1 MRARPAST
9 YAQIQLAVSSVRQP
23 LHHPNHLVACP
34 AGTEQQT
41 AAAALVG
48 SPSLERS
55 PAISEKVSSAQS
67 LKLHGHTGPQELSVE
82 PTHASAHRPATFHIL
97 QTGAAVALR
106 LRAAWCPACKKVCFS
121 RFLKGT
127 ILEPQTAE
135 TSSIT
140 LTLLVHRRRIPIPH
154 PILAP
159 ELHRLRIDKRH
170 VPRERRDGP
179 RRAQLARPF
188 GVALHALNENELRN
202 ETHTRRGERE
212 RPAPDNGGGSHAG
225 QGRAPGHGS
234 KRLRK
239 LTRLRSDES
248 VP

>member
-1 MRARPAST
+1 MATQGHKNFQLNQHTRARTGQLLFT
-9 YAQIQLAVSSVRQP
+9 YFRLARRSRCACALARRVVSLAKR
-23 LHHPNHLVACP
+23 
-34 AGTEQQT
+34 
-41 AAAALVG
+41 
-48 SPSLERS
+48 
-55 PAISEKVSSAQS
+55 
-67 LKLHGHTGPQELSVE
+67 SVE
-82 PTHASAHRPATFHIL
+82 STHATDPSHVPTNVPALCTTVRINTLFSFHWSW
-97 QTGAAVALR
+97 TCVFLR
-106 LRAAWCPACKKVCFS
+106 CEKTKVVGQF
-121 RFLKGT
+121 RLFFT
-127 ILEPQTAE
+127 ILKPQTAE

>member
-1 MRARPAST
+1 
-9 YAQIQLAVSSVRQP
+9 
-23 LHHPNHLVACP
+23 
-34 AGTEQQT
+34 
-41 AAAALVG
+41 
-48 SPSLERS
+48 
-55 PAISEKVSSAQS
+55 
-67 LKLHGHTGPQELSVE
+67 
-82 PTHASAHRPATFHIL
+82 
-97 QTGAAVALR
+97 
-106 LRAAWCPACKKVCFS
+106 LRAAWCRLQKGQLNRHTPPTPATSRRTCQHYALHLYSLIKHFWRSWTCVFLRCEKTKVVGQF
-121 RFLKGT
+121 RLFFT